1 MSEKAPKPTDRVKL
15 DVETILQTAEG
26 RHFLNQLNF
35 VSQIVTIKDSQV
47 EFKGE
52 QMVKTGYVADCKSVQ
67 LFKCPDG
74 YFLFCNKAATKNNW
88 SVSGRGLE
96 EVLSKLYDNEIKN
109 KLEEELASAEADAE

>member
-1 MSEKAPKPTDRVKL
+1 MSEKATKPTDRVKL

-109 KLEEELASAEADAE
+109 KLEEELASAEAAAE

>member
-109 KLEEELASAEADAE
+109 KPEEELASAEAAAE

>member
-109 KLEEELASAEADAE
+109 KLEEELASAEAAAE

>member
-35 VSQIVTIKDSQV
+35 VSQIVTIKNSQV

-109 KLEEELASAEADAE
+109 KLEEELASAEAAAE

>member
-47 EFKGE
+47 VFKGE

-109 KLEEELASAEADAE
+109 KLEEELASAEAAAE